1 VKELYDAEPAEVKA
15 EVAKRRDEG
24 FSDNEEED
32 NEDVDDDDKAELK
45 RRANAASFQRC
56 VVYSHAHID
65 SGNLTMAIHS
75 AQDCLGLTMA
85 RMLEQ
90 VEKECGMVGTVL
102 LGGPEPRRGGKVVVV
117 RYEYIFLLWEV
128 KSWLIHSTSYHSRRT
143 PRGYDFS
150 QSLEDWK
157 KTIENPF
164 IAFVNKVFS
173 KLQRQ
178 QSE

>member
-1 VKELYDAEPAEVKA
+1 
-15 EVAKRRDEG
+15 
-24 FSDNEEED
+24 
-32 NEDVDDDDKAELK
+32 
-45 RRANAASFQRC
+45 
-56 VVYSHAHID
+56 
-65 SGNLTMAIHS
+65 MAHS
-75 AQDCLGLTMA
+75 AQDRLGLTMA

-117 RYEYIFLLWEV
+117 RYAYVSDLGKL
-128 KSWLIHSTSYHSRRT
+128 SRANYSTSYHSGRT
-143 PRGYDFS
+143 PLGYDFS

-164 IAFVNKVFS
+164 VTFVNKVFS